1 MAQDMPW
8 HYDFEDRSETY
19 RSDAGSEVSLSTRRY
34 KGGQQSLEWSW
45 ENSGRL
51 VFTDPSPGRSEGTER
66 VSGVG
71 VQRGGTR

>member
-1 MAQDMPW
+1 MKWIVILALSLASAAMAQDMPW

-19 RSDAGSEVSLSTRRY
+19 RADAGSEVSLSTRRY

-51 VFTDPSPGRSEGTER
+51 VFTDPAPGA
-66 VSGVG
+66 
-71 VQRGGTR
+71 Q